1 MDPLTLFIAKLVGP
15 AILAFGIGIFVSRD
29 YYAKIYRD
37 LQRETLA
44 VFMTGLTVLL
54 AGIAIV
60 LYHNIWDSFLAG
72 LVSLMGWLS
81 VVKGLALLIVPGKVD
96 KIGDAIAESNFF
108 TFAGALAVI
117 AGGYLSYVS
126 YF

>member
-1 MDPLTLFIAKLVGP
+1 MDPLTIFIAKLAGP
-15 AILAFGIGIFVSRD
+15 SILAFGIGIFVSRD

-54 AGIAIV
+54 AGITIV
-60 LYHNIWDSFLAG
+60 LYHNRWDSLLAG
-72 LVSLMGWLS
+72 FVSLLGWLS
-81 VVKGLALLIVPGKVD
+81 ILKGAALLIVPGKVD

-108 TFAGALAVI
+108 TFAGMFALL
-117 AGGYLSYVS
+117 AGGYLSYAA